1 MAATPGVGSG
11 SPSRSADRGASR
23 GSFAITI
30 AHTIPP
36 RPHTWSFA
44 ITIAQTPQ
52 SRAPVRRSALRSSNS
67 CDCVEHLLE
76 MLDAQLRV
84 QQFSDAIEAVRLDLG
99 GAR

>member
-11 SPSRSADRGASR
+11 SPSRSADGGASRVVCDHNRRTRSLQHRIR
-23 GSFAITI
+23 GSFAITV
-30 AHTIPP
+30 
-36 RPHTWSFA
+36 
-44 ITIAQTPQ
+44 AQTSV
-52 SRAPVRRSALRSSNS
+52 SRAPARRSALPSSNR